1 MIKKMLN
8 SKTIVTI
15 ICLIICG
22 VIIVFAYNSR
32 VNKKINRVTIPVASR
47 RINAREEIFY
57 STDKKDKELVNVRT
71 EKVAKSLLSS
81 NVIQKVDY
89 FVKTSNTTDNEE
101 NKTKTGKYV
110 NYNTFIPEGG
120 MFYNS
125 SVVIWDDMP
134 DSAWYDIGE
143 NQTIIYIDII
153 DAASYGNAIYPGDVI
168 DLYIKT
174 LNTNNKKIVYAKFVE
189 KIKVLA
195 VKDENGNHISKRTP
209 SSGRPSQIIFSL
221 DDSVNVDENLFLLLK
236 SATLLGSDYEIVPIP
251 RNKNYKIEDGEQEA
265 EIVNADFFVSDI
277 RRKSLMLLPDN
288 VVQNNPTVKE

>member
-1 MIKKMLN
+1 MIKKLLN

-15 ICLIICG
+15 ICVIICG

-32 VNKKINRVTIPVASR
+32 VNKKINKVSIPVASR
-47 RINAREEIFY
+47 KINAREAIFY
-57 STDKKDKELVNVRT
+57 SEDKKDKDRVNVKT
-71 EKVAKSLLSS
+71 IKVAKSLLSS

-89 FVKTSNTTDNEE
+89 FVTNSKSGDEVSNET
-101 NKTKTGKYV
+101 KYV
-110 NYNTFIPEGG
+110 NYNTFIPENG

-134 DSAWYDIGE
+134 DSAWDDIGK

-174 LNTNNKKIVYAKFVE
+174 LNTNNNKIVYAKFVE

-221 DDSVNVDENLFLLLK
+221 DDSVSVDENLFLLLK

-251 RNKNYKIEDGEQEA
+251 RNKNYKIEDGEKEA

-277 RRKSLMLLPDN
+277 KRKSLMLLPDN
-288 VVQNNPTVKE
+288 VEQNSPTVKE